1 MRKISFFII
10 ALLLLSLELNAQTYT
25 TTGGI
30 RIGNSVGLTVN
41 QRILKR
47 TSLEGILQNDFNKN
61 TYFHVLG
68 RQHSP
73 LITRRANVYYGGG
86 VHFGVQDGTT
96 SVAGIDAVLGIE
108 MTLLRLNISGDLKP
122 QLTSGPGRNLTLNGA
137 VSVRYVLVQDNVFKK
152 WEKQRQKKRR
162 QKERQKKREEGGG
175 ILKDIF
181 N

>member
-1 MRKISFFII
+1 MKNILFFII
-10 ALLLLSLELNAQTYT
+10 ALLLSFPNLNAQTYT
-25 TTGGI
+25 TAGGI
-30 RIGNSVGLTVN
+30 RIGNSIGLTVN
-41 QRILKR
+41 QRILRK

-61 TYFHVLG
+61 TYFHILA
-68 RQHSP
+68 RQHTP

-86 VHFGVQDGTT
+86 LHFGVQDGSTG
-96 SVAGIDAVLGIE
+96 VAGLDGVLGIE

-137 VSVRYVLVQDNVFKK
+137 VSVRYVLVRDNVFER
-152 WEKQRQKKRR
+152 WEKQRKKKRR
-162 QKERQKKREEGGG
+162 QRERQKKRDEGNG